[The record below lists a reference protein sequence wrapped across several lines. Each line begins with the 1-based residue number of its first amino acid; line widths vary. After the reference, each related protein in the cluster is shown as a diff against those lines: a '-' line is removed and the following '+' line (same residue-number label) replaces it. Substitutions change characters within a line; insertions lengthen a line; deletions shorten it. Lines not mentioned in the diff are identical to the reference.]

1 MIKARQKEES
11 DSIFTLDELFQESI
25 EMNNF
30 IKKKIESPIST
41 SFSQNKFFSKKIKLH
56 NCSKKNFWERNICP
70 SNLSSYSINIF
81 DVIKDFQISNKL
93 LGSIQEY
100 IFNDIKDLFIGKL
113 NSSKENSNYFDII
126 DSPSAKEKDCNLIM
140 IPKLMINKNN
150 KKNNFNELFEVAY
163 QKLRKISENKNY
175 EFYHQIF
182 YFYRKNKSNNLATK
196 IYTIFPNVN
205 FEFRQ
210 IKNLSFSN
218 TNLNKFLTSSKYQI
232 QENNNINSSNN
243 NNNKYDETYL
253 SGFFTMSQN
262 HRLIALKD
270 DIKESGNISKSQSLK
285 EIIFGI
291 WINLKEEKPNSNNK
305 IDLDILFN
313 KNKYLIYKQCF
324 RFIELSQHIETIYS
338 PSPEENIFIL
348 VLFYKGIQCHYE
360 VKLNFN
366 LDSNLNQKNKN
377 NNNNNNKNDIL
388 NTNNNSWL
396 ISKCKYELD
405 EQAMKVPFDYDIKI
419 EINNGDILSMNDF
432 LNKKL
437 INKQTQQQK
446 NNENKKENLINS
458 KNEKTKENISDIF
471 YLSDF
476 NGDSMNNEYKNKFN
490 LNNLNTHANSVN
502 NNLINININNQNN
515 KNEHDQICINKKSQ
529 ISHISHAS
537 TNAHSKKP
545 SLSLS
550 KNSKNN
556 KEVNNMEQIYT
567 SFNKEVKDD
576 KEDKDEINIGSNNFT
591 ESLSQYTSIIKRNSE
606 NIKKLENQVNKM
618 EMEIKEIIKNLEE
631 EDNNEEMKKNKKNE
645 KIEKNENNNDISGI
659 GDISINVPKI
669 ICKDLSMTNDI

>member
-1 MIKARQKEES
+1 MIKARPKEES
-11 DSIFTLDELFQESI
+11 DSVFTLDELIQESI

-30 IKKKIESPIST
+30 IKKKIESPVS
-41 SFSQNKFFSKKIKLH
+41 SSLSLNKFFSKKIKLH
-56 NCSKKNFWERNICP
+56 NSFKKNFWERNNSQPNI
-70 SNLSSYSINIF
+70 SSYSINIL
-81 DVIKDFQISNKL
+81 DVIKNFQISNKL

-126 DSPSAKEKDCNLIM
+126 DSPSTKEKDCNLIM

-150 KKNNFNELFEVAY
+150 KKNNFNELFEVACH
-163 QKLRKISENKNY
+163 KLRKLSENKNY

-232 QENNNINSSNN
+232 QDNN
-243 NNNKYDETYL
+243 YDDTYL

-270 DIKESGNISKSQSLK
+270 DIKENGDINKSQSLK

-305 IDLDILFN
+305 IDLDYLFN
-313 KNKYLIYKQCF
+313 KNKCLIYKQCF

-366 LDSNLNQKNKN
+366 LDSNLNQNIKSGGDTNK
-377 NNNNNNKNDIL
+377 KDII
-388 NTNNNSWL
+388 NTNTNSWL

-405 EQAMKVPFDYDIKI
+405 EQMMKVPFDYDIKI
-419 EINNGDILSMNDF
+419 EINNGDVLGMNDF

-437 INKQTQQQK
+437 NNKQQTQKQI
-446 NNENKKENLINS
+446 NNE
-458 KNEKTKENISDIF
+458 KNKENISDIF

-476 NGDSMNNEYKNKFN
+476 NGDSINCEYKNKLN

-567 SFNKEVKDD
+567 SFNKKEKDD

-631 EDNNEEMKKNKKNE
+631 EDNNENKKRNNKNE

>member
-1 MIKARQKEES
+1 MIKARPKEES
-11 DSIFTLDELFQESI
+11 DSVFTLDELIQESI

-30 IKKKIESPIST
+30 IKKKIESPVS
-41 SFSQNKFFSKKIKLH
+41 SSLSLNKFFSKKIKLH
-56 NCSKKNFWERNICP
+56 NSFKKNFWERNNSQPNI
-70 SNLSSYSINIF
+70 SSYSINIL
-81 DVIKDFQISNKL
+81 DVIKNFQISNKL

-126 DSPSAKEKDCNLIM
+126 DSPSTKEKDCNLIM

-150 KKNNFNELFEVAY
+150 KKNNFNELFEVACH
-163 QKLRKISENKNY
+163 KLRKLSENKNY

-232 QENNNINSSNN
+232 QDNN
-243 NNNKYDETYL
+243 YDDTYL

-270 DIKESGNISKSQSLK
+270 DIKENGDINKSQSLK

-305 IDLDILFN
+305 IDLDFLFN
-313 KNKYLIYKQCF
+313 KNKCLIYKQCF

-366 LDSNLNQKNKN
+366 LDSNLNQNIKSGGDTNK
-377 NNNNNNKNDIL
+377 KDII
-388 NTNNNSWL
+388 NTNTNSWL

-405 EQAMKVPFDYDIKI
+405 EQMMKVPFDYDIKI
-419 EINNGDILSMNDF
+419 EINNGDVLGMNDF

-437 INKQTQQQK
+437 NNKQQTQKQI
-446 NNENKKENLINS
+446 NNE
-458 KNEKTKENISDIF
+458 KNKENISDIF

-476 NGDSMNNEYKNKFN
+476 NGDSINCEYKNKLN

-631 EDNNEEMKKNKKNE
+631 EDNDEKMKKNKKN
-645 KIEKNENNNDISGI
+645 EKNENNNDISNI

>member
-1 MIKARQKEES
+1 M
-11 DSIFTLDELFQESI
+11 
-25 EMNNF
+25 
-30 IKKKIESPIST
+30 
-41 SFSQNKFFSKKIKLH
+41 
-56 NCSKKNFWERNICP
+56 
-70 SNLSSYSINIF
+70 
-81 DVIKDFQISNKL
+81 
-93 LGSIQEY
+93 GSIQEY
-100 IFNDIKDLFIGKL
+100 IFNDIKDLFTGKL

-126 DSPSAKEKDCNLIM
+126 DSPSSKEKDCNIIM
-140 IPKLMINKNN
+140 IPKLIINKNN
-150 KKNNFNELFEVAY
+150 KKNSFNELFEVAY
-163 QKLRKISENKNY
+163 NKLKKYENKNY

-182 YFYRKNKSNNLATK
+182 YFYRKNKSNNLAAK

-218 TNLNKFLTSSKYQI
+218 TNLNKYLISSKYQM
-232 QENNNINSSNN
+232 QEMSNDKLNNSNN
-243 NNNKYDETYL
+243 NDDNYL

-270 DIKESGNISKSQSLK
+270 DIKESGGVNKSQSLK

-305 IDLDILFN
+305 SDLDFLFN
-313 KNKYLIYKQCF
+313 KNKLLIYKQCF
-324 RFIELSQHIETIYS
+324 RFIELSSNIETIYS
-338 PSPEENIFIL
+338 PSPEENVFIL

-366 LDSNLNQKNKN
+366 LNSNLNK
-377 NNNNNNKNDIL
+377 NNNKNDITNI
-388 NTNNNSWL
+388 NTNSWL

-419 EINNGDILSMNDF
+419 EINNGNISSMDDF
-432 LNKKL
+432 LNKK
-437 INKQTQQQK
+437 IGNKQQIN
-446 NNENKKENLINS
+446 NNEIKKENLTNS
-458 KNEKTKENISDIF
+458 KNNETKKENNEINVEKNNISDVF
-471 YLSDF
+471 NLSDF
-476 NGDSMNNEYKNKFN
+476 NGDSMNGEYKNKFN
-490 LNNLNTHANSVN
+490 IQNNINNNN
-502 NNLINININNQNN
+502 NNLININNQNN
-515 KNEHDQICINKKSQ
+515 KNEHDQNYLNKKQSQ

-556 KEVNNMEQIYT
+556 KEGNNMEQIYA
-567 SFNKEVKDD
+567 SFNKEE
-576 KEDKDEINIGSNNFT
+576 KEYKEEINISDNFS
-591 ESLSQYTSIIKRNSE
+591 ESISQYSSIIKKNSE

-618 EMEIKEIIKNLEE
+618 ELEIKEIIKNLEE
-631 EDNNEEMKKNKKNE
+631 ENNFENKKDKKNKK
-645 KIEKNENNNDISGI
+645 IEKNVNNNDVSGI

-669 ICKDLSMTNDI
+669 ICKDLSMTNDL